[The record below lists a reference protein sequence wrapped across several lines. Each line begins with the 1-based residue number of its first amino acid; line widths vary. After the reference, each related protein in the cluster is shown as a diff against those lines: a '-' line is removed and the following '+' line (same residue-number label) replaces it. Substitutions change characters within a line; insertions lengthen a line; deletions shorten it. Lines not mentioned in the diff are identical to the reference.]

1 MNNLP
6 SDPIMLYSVVNTK
19 LRDEYPTLEDLCTSL
34 DISPDDLQSRL
45 AAAGF
50 TYDPATNQ
58 FR

>member
-6 SDPIMLYSVVNTK
+6 SDPIMLYCVVNTK

-34 DISPDDLQSRL
+34 DISPHDLQSRL
-45 AAAGF
+45 AAVGF

>member
-1 MNNLP
+1 MCIR
-6 SDPIMLYSVVNTK
+6 DRLYCVVNTK

-45 AAAGF
+45 AAVGF